1 MSAVNRLFNRLV
13 CALGFLT
20 TLPTGRTPRFDAMG
34 MIAFFPV
41 VGIVI
46 GMLVAV
52 ADMIF
57 SRFFPAPV
65 TGLLDVVVW
74 AILTGAL
81 HLDGLGDSA
90 DGIFSH
96 RPREKA
102 LAIMKDS
109 RIGAM
114 GMIVVGCVLALKWA
128 CLTELNA
135 SRHLILIMV
144 PAYARSATIFA
155 IGQLPYGRP
164 DGGTGHGLF
173 EKPLTGADYS
183 GLAIPVGLSFLLGW
197 RALVL
202 NLAFVMVTAGL
213 IGFYRKKMGCVTG
226 DMLGA
231 MTEIL
236 EAALLLM
243 AVACV

>member
-1 MSAVNRLFNRLV
+1 MGAINRTLDRLI

-20 TLPTGRTPRFDAMG
+20 TLPLGGTPRFDAMG

-41 VGIVI
+41 VGLII
-46 GMLVAV
+46 GSLVSS
-52 ADMIF
+52 ADMVF
-57 SRFFPAPV
+57 SLVFPAPV
-65 TGLLDVVVW
+65 AGLLDVILLAV
-74 AILTGAL
+74 LTGAL

-96 RPREKA
+96 RSCEKA

-114 GMIVVGCVLALKWA
+114 GMIVVGSVLALKWA
-128 CLTELNA
+128 CLSGLGTH
-135 SRHLILIMV
+135 RHLIIILV
-144 PAYARSATIFA
+144 PAYARSAMIFA
-155 IGQLPYGRP
+155 ISRLSYGRP

-173 EKPLTGADYS
+173 ERSLKGADYL
-183 GLAIPVGLSFLLGW
+183 GAAIPVGLSFFLGW
-197 RALVL
+197 QGLAL
-202 NLAFVMVTAGL
+202 NLAFVATTMGM

-236 EAALLLM
+236 EAALLLT
-243 AVACV
+243 AVAGW